1 MSTQNRIKWDE
12 RTINT
17 ASSLWDSGKTV
28 SDLARHFDV
37 SRSTI
42 SGMILRNRAKFKA
55 RNDESGKPL
64 VERPKSSSGGANK
77 SRNPKWSETQ
87 YELAVKLWDEGR
99 SLRYIGAE
107 MGLNASTV
115 HFIASRNPDRFR
127 PRQRTRIAAPTAVR
141 ASREPVLGFIE
152 TQASERYDFTRYQIA
167 NTEPVAY
174 WKLSGCQCHFPLE
187 RFEAV
192 SGPET
197 PCCGQRN
204 IEGQSYCNT
213 HWKLMHEVHAR

>member
-1 MSTQNRIKWDE
+1 MSTQNRMKWDE

-17 ASSLWDSGKTV
+17 ASRLWDSGKTV

-42 SGMILRNRAKFKA
+42 SGMILRNRTRFKA
-55 RNDESGKPL
+55 RIDENGKHL
-64 VERPKSSSGGANK
+64 TKRPKSSSGGVNK
-77 SRNPKWSETQ
+77 GRNPKWSEAQ
-87 YELAVKLWDEGR
+87 FEVAIKLWDEGR

-107 MGLNASTV
+107 MGLNASTI
-115 HFIASRNPDRFR
+115 HFMVSRNPERFR
-127 PRQRTRIAAPTAVR
+127 PRKRTRVSATTTVR

-152 TQASERYDFTRYQIA
+152 NQASERYDFTQYQIEG
-167 NTEPVAY
+167 TEPVAY
-174 WKLSGCQCHFPLE
+174 WKLSGSQCHFPLE

-197 PCCGQRN
+197 PCCGQRSL
-204 IEGQSYCNT
+204 EGRSYCNT
-213 HWKLMHEVHAR
+213 HRKLMHEVRAR

>member
-1 MSTQNRIKWDE
+1 MGTQNRIKWDE

-28 SDLARHFDV
+28 TDLARHFDV

-55 RNDESGKPL
+55 RNDETGKPL
-64 VERPKSSSGGANK
+64 AKRAKSSGGVNK
-77 SRNPKWSETQ
+77 ARNPKWSEAQ
-87 YELAVKLWDEGR
+87 YELAVRLWDEGR

-115 HFIASRNPDRFR
+115 HFVTSNNPDRFR
-127 PRQRTRIAAPTAVR
+127 QRKRTR
-141 ASREPVLGFIE
+141 ASSPVNNRVAREPVLGFIE
-152 TQASERYDFTRYQIA
+152 NQASERYDFTQYQIEGA
-167 NTEPVAY
+167 EPVPY
-174 WKLSGCQCHFPLE
+174 WKLSGSECHFPLE

-204 IEGQSYCNT
+204 LEGRSYCNT
-213 HWKLMHEVHAR
+213 HWKLMHEVKVR